1 MIFRTVMKMSKNN
14 AFVAQA
20 MLSSYLEINTQDYL
34 QLLLP
39 FVGVCLPT
47 KVKTTISIENLQKEL
62 QNRFGLEIP
71 CNVIERLL
79 TRLCKKKRG
88 SYVKRNQNV
97 YTLEAIYDTKDFDD
111 KSFKIKT
118 SINSVLRKMKSFMK
132 KKKFLSDITDD
143 KMKEFLITFLETY
156 NYTIY
161 DDVEDLAKITLIDSS
176 ESNYYVAQFILAE
189 YHEDS
194 LEFQYLLEIIKGS
207 LAAKSIYYFINSEN
221 DILNRKMLKTEF
233 ILDTRI
239 LIDVLNLNFEQGHKA
254 ALEMLKLITQNG
266 GIVVTFD
273 YYVEELQ
280 RIMYYFINHPEKR
293 LLLSLNK
300 FTKNIT
306 SGLDIS
312 VFAGTLKTRLE
323 HLGIKIIENKQLEN
337 TNETMYWRDNLK
349 AEMQNSIN
357 YRNKDGV
364 DFSEALLNDAS
375 TIEHILAKRGIN
387 KKCSIFDCKTIFV
400 TKNVELCKFVHNLLW
415 EDRFKN
421 GEVSFI
427 ITDIDL
433 SSILWLSTFNKG
445 SDLPELK
452 LIENAYSACMPTKE
466 IMNDFL
472 KRVRSLEQD
481 EKISAEAAILLRAK
495 FATLDDLAKISKNSL
510 HNMTNKIVLEITDTM
525 LDRMR
530 EEAKEDV
537 YNDPEVKKVLEQVA
551 QVEQER
557 KDLIDL
563 AKKIMQAK
571 HEVDDLH
578 NDAIKINQ
586 NNDILLQEIL
596 QIHNTTI
603 KDAKR
608 NDYDRKAIKREKQ
621 LNLAKQEELQ
631 RLAEK
636 TNRLELKN
644 KKRQKKL
651 YEIATQKADEKKAIV
666 RKRLNVVAIILAALI
681 VILFAVGTFLIAD
694 FTNAS
699 LAKVTFFV
707 ACISILGVIITFKDL
722 VKGVQF
728 YINRI
733 SEKAGD
739 KAYSNYIKW
748 YNQLLDDEDDGDD
761 IEE

>member
-1 MIFRTVMKMSKNN
+1 MTFGTVIKMSKNN

-20 MLSSYLEINTQDYL
+20 MLSSYLEINAQDYL

-39 FVGVCLPT
+39 FIGVCLPT
-47 KVKTTISIENLQKEL
+47 KINTIISIEDLQKEL

-79 TRLCKKKRG
+79 IRLCKKKRG
-88 SYVKRNQNV
+88 GCVKRNQNV

-118 SINSVLRKMKSFMK
+118 SIDAVLRKMKSFMK

-221 DILNRKMLKTEF
+221 DILNRRIIKTEF

-254 ALEMLKLITQNG
+254 ASEMLKLITQNG

-300 FTKNIT
+300 FTMNIVH
-306 SGLDIS
+306 GLDIS
-312 VFAGTLKTRLE
+312 VFADTLKTRLE
-323 HLGIKIIENKQLEN
+323 HLGIKIIESKQLEN
-337 TNETMYWRDNLK
+337 TNETMYWRDSLK
-349 AEMQNSIN
+349 AEMRNGIN

-375 TIEHILAKRGIN
+375 TIEHILAKRGSN
-387 KKCSIFDCKTIFV
+387 KKYSVFDCKTIFV
-400 TKNVELCKFVHNLLW
+400 TQNIELCKFIHNLFW
-415 EDRFKN
+415 KERFRN
-421 GEVSFI
+421 GEVSFA

-433 SSILWLSTFNKG
+433 SSILWLSTFSKG
-445 SDLPELK
+445 SELPELK
-452 LIENAYSACMPTKE
+452 LIENAYSACVPTKE
-466 IMNDFL
+466 IMDDFL
-472 KRVRSLEQD
+472 KRVKLLEQD
-481 EKISAEAAILLRAK
+481 EKISAEAAILLRVK
-495 FATLDDLAKISKNSL
+495 FATLDDLTKLSKNSL
-510 HNMTNKIVLEITDTM
+510 HNMTDKVVLDVTDTM

-551 QVEQER
+551 QAEQER

-563 AKKIMQAK
+563 AKNIMEAK
-571 HEVDDLH
+571 HKVDDLH
-578 NDAIKINQ
+578 NDAIKISQ
-586 NNDILLQEIL
+586 NNEIILQEIL
-596 QIHNTTI
+596 QIHDANI

-621 LNLAKQEELQ
+621 LTLAKQEELQ
-631 RLAEK
+631 KLEEK

-644 KKRQKKL
+644 KRRRKKL
-651 YEIATQKADEKKAIV
+651 YEAATQKANKRKTIV
-666 RKRLNVVAIILAALI
+666 RKRLNIMAILLAVIL
-681 VILFAVGTFLIAD
+681 VILFAIGTFLIAD

-699 LAKVTFFV
+699 LAKVTAFV

-739 KAYSNYIKW
+739 KAYSDYING
-748 YNQLLDDEDDGDD
+748 YNQLLDDDD
-761 IEE
+761 ITEE

>member
-1 MIFRTVMKMSKNN
+1 MTFGTVIKMSKNN

-20 MLSSYLEINTQDYL
+20 MLSSYLEINAQDYL

-39 FVGVCLPT
+39 FIGVCLPT
-47 KVKTTISIENLQKEL
+47 KINTIISIEDLQKEL

-79 TRLCKKKRG
+79 IRLCKKKCG
-88 SYVKRNQNV
+88 GCVKRNQNV

-118 SINSVLRKMKSFMK
+118 SIDAVLRKMKSFMK

-221 DILNRKMLKTEF
+221 DILNRRIIKTEF

-254 ALEMLKLITQNG
+254 ASEMLKLITQNG
-266 GIVVTFD
+266 GIIVTFD

-300 FTKNIT
+300 FTMNIVH
-306 SGLDIS
+306 GLDIS
-312 VFAGTLKTRLE
+312 VFADTLKTRLE
-323 HLGIKIIENKQLEN
+323 HLGIKIIESKQLEN
-337 TNETMYWRDNLK
+337 TNETMYWRDSLK
-349 AEMQNSIN
+349 AEMRNGIN

-375 TIEHILAKRGIN
+375 TIEHILAKRGSN
-387 KKCSIFDCKTIFV
+387 KKCSVFDCKTIFV
-400 TKNVELCKFVHNLLW
+400 TQNIELCKFIHNLFW
-415 EDRFKN
+415 KERFRN
-421 GEVSFI
+421 GEVSFA

-433 SSILWLSTFNKG
+433 SSILWLSTFSKG
-445 SDLPELK
+445 SELPELK
-452 LIENAYSACMPTKE
+452 LIENAYSACVPTKE
-466 IMNDFL
+466 IMDDFL
-472 KRVRSLEQD
+472 KRVKSLEQD
-481 EKISAEAAILLRAK
+481 EKISAEAAILLRVK
-495 FATLDDLAKISKNSL
+495 FATLDDLTKLSKNSL
-510 HNMTNKIVLEITDTM
+510 HNMTDKVVLDVTDTM

-551 QVEQER
+551 QAEQER

-563 AKKIMQAK
+563 AKNIMEAK
-571 HEVDDLH
+571 HKVDDLH
-578 NDAIKINQ
+578 NDTIKISQ
-586 NNDILLQEIL
+586 NNEIILQEIL
-596 QIHNTTI
+596 QIHDANI

-621 LNLAKQEELQ
+621 LTLAKQEELQ
-631 RLAEK
+631 KLEEK

-644 KKRQKKL
+644 KRRRKKL
-651 YEIATQKADEKKAIV
+651 YEAATQKANKRKAIV
-666 RKRLNVVAIILAALI
+666 RKRLNVVAILLAVIL
-681 VILFAVGTFLIAD
+681 VILFAIGTFLIAD

-699 LAKVTFFV
+699 LAKVTAFV

-739 KAYSNYIKW
+739 KAYSDYING
-748 YNQLLDDEDDGDD
+748 YNQLLDDDD
-761 IEE
+761 ITEE

>member
-1 MIFRTVMKMSKNN
+1 MTFGTVIKMSKNN

-20 MLSSYLEINTQDYL
+20 MLSSYLEINAQDYL

-39 FVGVCLPT
+39 FIGVCLPT
-47 KVKTTISIENLQKEL
+47 KINTIISIEDLQKEL

-79 TRLCKKKRG
+79 IRLCKKKRG
-88 SYVKRNQNV
+88 GCVKRNQNV

-118 SINSVLRKMKSFMK
+118 SIDAVLRKMKSFMK

-161 DDVEDLAKITLIDSS
+161 EDVEDLAKITLIDSS

-221 DILNRKMLKTEF
+221 DILNRRIIKTEF

-254 ALEMLKLITQNG
+254 ASEMLKLITQNG

-300 FTKNIT
+300 FTMNIVH
-306 SGLDIS
+306 GLDIS
-312 VFAGTLKTRLE
+312 VFADTLKTRLE
-323 HLGIKIIENKQLEN
+323 HLGIKIIESKQLEN
-337 TNETMYWRDNLK
+337 TNETMYWRDSLK
-349 AEMQNSIN
+349 AEMRNGIN

-375 TIEHILAKRGIN
+375 TIEHILAKRGSN
-387 KKCSIFDCKTIFV
+387 KKCSVFDCKTIFV
-400 TKNVELCKFVHNLLW
+400 TQNIELCKFIHNLFW
-415 EDRFKN
+415 KERFRN
-421 GEVSFI
+421 GEVSFA

-433 SSILWLSTFNKG
+433 SSILWLSTFSKG
-445 SDLPELK
+445 SELPELK
-452 LIENAYSACMPTKE
+452 LIENAYSACVPTKE
-466 IMNDFL
+466 IMDDFL
-472 KRVRSLEQD
+472 KRVKLLEQD
-481 EKISAEAAILLRAK
+481 EKISAEAAILLRVK
-495 FATLDDLAKISKNSL
+495 FATLDDLTKLSKNSL
-510 HNMTNKIVLEITDTM
+510 HNMTDKVVLDVTDTM

-551 QVEQER
+551 QAEQER

-563 AKKIMQAK
+563 AKNIMEAK
-571 HEVDDLH
+571 HKVDDLH
-578 NDAIKINQ
+578 NDAIKISQ
-586 NNDILLQEIL
+586 NNEIILQEIL
-596 QIHNTTI
+596 QIHDANI

-621 LNLAKQEELQ
+621 LTLAKQEELQ
-631 RLAEK
+631 KLEEK

-644 KKRQKKL
+644 KRRRKKL
-651 YEIATQKADEKKAIV
+651 YEAATQKANKRKTIV
-666 RKRLNVVAIILAALI
+666 RKRLNIMAILLAVIL
-681 VILFAVGTFLIAD
+681 VILFAIGTFLIAD

-699 LAKVTFFV
+699 LAKVTAFV

-739 KAYSNYIKW
+739 KAYSDYING
-748 YNQLLDDEDDGDD
+748 YNQLLDNDD
-761 IEE
+761 ITEK

>member
-1 MIFRTVMKMSKNN
+1 
-14 AFVAQA
+14 
-20 MLSSYLEINTQDYL
+20 
-34 QLLLP
+34 
-39 FVGVCLPT
+39 
-47 KVKTTISIENLQKEL
+47 
-62 QNRFGLEIP
+62 
-71 CNVIERLL
+71 
-79 TRLCKKKRG
+79 
-88 SYVKRNQNV
+88 
-97 YTLEAIYDTKDFDD
+97 
-111 KSFKIKT
+111 
-118 SINSVLRKMKSFMK
+118 
-132 KKKFLSDITDD
+132 
-143 KMKEFLITFLETY
+143 
-156 NYTIY
+156 
-161 DDVEDLAKITLIDSS
+161 
-176 ESNYYVAQFILAE
+176 
-189 YHEDS
+189 
-194 LEFQYLLEIIKGS
+194 
-207 LAAKSIYYFINSEN
+207 
-221 DILNRKMLKTEF
+221 
-233 ILDTRI
+233 
-239 LIDVLNLNFEQGHKA
+239 
-254 ALEMLKLITQNG
+254 
-266 GIVVTFD
+266 
-273 YYVEELQ
+273 
-280 RIMYYFINHPEKR
+280 
-293 LLLSLNK
+293 
-300 FTKNIT
+300 
-306 SGLDIS
+306 
-312 VFAGTLKTRLE
+312 
-323 HLGIKIIENKQLEN
+323 
-337 TNETMYWRDNLK
+337 
-349 AEMQNSIN
+349 
-357 YRNKDGV
+357 
-364 DFSEALLNDAS
+364 
-375 TIEHILAKRGIN
+375 
-387 KKCSIFDCKTIFV
+387 
-400 TKNVELCKFVHNLLW
+400 
-415 EDRFKN
+415 
-421 GEVSFI
+421 
-427 ITDIDL
+427 
-433 SSILWLSTFNKG
+433 
-445 SDLPELK
+445 
-452 LIENAYSACMPTKE
+452 MPTKE

-495 FATLDDLAKISKNSL
+495 FTTLDDLTKISKNSL
-510 HNMTNKIVLEITDTM
+510 HNMTDKIVLEVTDTM

-551 QVEQER
+551 QVEQKR
-557 KDLIDL
+557 KDLINL
-563 AKKIMQAK
+563 ANDIMQAK

-608 NDYDRKAIKREKQ
+608 NDYDRKTIKREKQ

-644 KKRQKKL
+644 KRRQKKL

>member
-1 MIFRTVMKMSKNN
+1 MTFGTVIKMSKNN

-20 MLSSYLEINTQDYL
+20 MLSSYLEINAQDYL

-39 FVGVCLPT
+39 FIGVCLPT
-47 KVKTTISIENLQKEL
+47 KINTIISIEDLQKEL

-79 TRLCKKKRG
+79 IRLCKKKRG
-88 SYVKRNQNV
+88 GCVKRNQNV

-118 SINSVLRKMKSFMK
+118 SIDAVLRKMKSFMK

-161 DDVEDLAKITLIDSS
+161 DDVEYLAKITLIDSS

-221 DILNRKMLKTEF
+221 DILNRRIIKTEF

-254 ALEMLKLITQNG
+254 ASEMLKLITQNG

-300 FTKNIT
+300 FTMNIVH
-306 SGLDIS
+306 GLDIS
-312 VFAGTLKTRLE
+312 VFADTLKTRLE
-323 HLGIKIIENKQLEN
+323 HLGIKIIESKQLEN
-337 TNETMYWRDNLK
+337 TNETMYWRDSLK
-349 AEMQNSIN
+349 AEMRNGIN

-375 TIEHILAKRGIN
+375 TIEHILAKRGSN
-387 KKCSIFDCKTIFV
+387 KKCSVFDCKTIFV
-400 TKNVELCKFVHNLLW
+400 TQNIELCKFIHNLFW
-415 EDRFKN
+415 KERFRN
-421 GEVSFI
+421 GEVSFA

-433 SSILWLSTFNKG
+433 SSILWLSTFSKG
-445 SDLPELK
+445 SELPELK
-452 LIENAYSACMPTKE
+452 LIENAYSACVPTKE
-466 IMNDFL
+466 IMDDFL
-472 KRVRSLEQD
+472 KRVKLLEQD
-481 EKISAEAAILLRAK
+481 EKISAEAAILLRVK
-495 FATLDDLAKISKNSL
+495 FATLDDLTKLSKNSL
-510 HNMTNKIVLEITDTM
+510 HNMTDKVVLDVTDTM

-551 QVEQER
+551 QAEQER

-563 AKKIMQAK
+563 AKNIMEAK
-571 HEVDDLH
+571 HKVDDLH
-578 NDAIKINQ
+578 NDAIKISQ
-586 NNDILLQEIL
+586 NNEIILQEIL
-596 QIHNTTI
+596 QIHDANI

-621 LNLAKQEELQ
+621 LTLAKQEELQ
-631 RLAEK
+631 KLEEK

-644 KKRQKKL
+644 KRRQKKL
-651 YEIATQKADEKKAIV
+651 YEAATQKANKRKTIV
-666 RKRLNVVAIILAALI
+666 RKRLNIMAILLAVIL
-681 VILFAVGTFLIAD
+681 VILFAIGTFLIAD

-699 LAKVTFFV
+699 LAKVTAFV

-739 KAYSNYIKW
+739 KAYSDYING
-748 YNQLLDDEDDGDD
+748 YNQLLDDDD
-761 IEE
+761 ITEK

>member
-1 MIFRTVMKMSKNN
+1 
-14 AFVAQA
+14 
-20 MLSSYLEINTQDYL
+20 
-34 QLLLP
+34 
-39 FVGVCLPT
+39 
-47 KVKTTISIENLQKEL
+47 
-62 QNRFGLEIP
+62 
-71 CNVIERLL
+71 
-79 TRLCKKKRG
+79 
-88 SYVKRNQNV
+88 
-97 YTLEAIYDTKDFDD
+97 
-111 KSFKIKT
+111 
-118 SINSVLRKMKSFMK
+118 MKSFMK

-161 DDVEDLAKITLIDSS
+161 DDVEYLAKITLIDSS

-221 DILNRKMLKTEF
+221 DILNRRIIKTEF

-254 ALEMLKLITQNG
+254 ASEMLKLITQNG

-300 FTKNIT
+300 FTMNIVH
-306 SGLDIS
+306 GLDIS
-312 VFAGTLKTRLE
+312 VFADTLKTRLE
-323 HLGIKIIENKQLEN
+323 HLGIKIIESKQLEN
-337 TNETMYWRDNLK
+337 TNETMYWRDSLK
-349 AEMQNSIN
+349 AEMRNGIN

-375 TIEHILAKRGIN
+375 TIEHILAKRGSN
-387 KKCSIFDCKTIFV
+387 KKCSVFDCKTIFV
-400 TKNVELCKFVHNLLW
+400 TQNIELCKFIHNLFW
-415 EDRFKN
+415 KERFRN
-421 GEVSFI
+421 GEVSFA

-433 SSILWLSTFNKG
+433 SSILWLSTFSKG
-445 SDLPELK
+445 SELPELK
-452 LIENAYSACMPTKE
+452 LIENAYSACVPTKE
-466 IMNDFL
+466 IMDDFL
-472 KRVRSLEQD
+472 KRVKLLEQD
-481 EKISAEAAILLRAK
+481 EKISAEAAILLRVK
-495 FATLDDLAKISKNSL
+495 FATLDDLTKLSKNSL
-510 HNMTNKIVLEITDTM
+510 HNMTDKVVLDVTDTM

-551 QVEQER
+551 QAEQER

-563 AKKIMQAK
+563 AKNIMEAK
-571 HEVDDLH
+571 HKVDDLH
-578 NDAIKINQ
+578 NDAIKISQ
-586 NNDILLQEIL
+586 NNEIILQEIL
-596 QIHNTTI
+596 QIHDANI

-621 LNLAKQEELQ
+621 LTLAKQEELQ
-631 RLAEK
+631 KLEEK

-644 KKRQKKL
+644 KRRQKKL
-651 YEIATQKADEKKAIV
+651 YEAATQKANKRKTIV
-666 RKRLNVVAIILAALI
+666 RKRLNIMAILLAVIL
-681 VILFAVGTFLIAD
+681 VILFAIGTFLIAD

-699 LAKVTFFV
+699 LAKVTAFV

-739 KAYSNYIKW
+739 KAYSDYING
-748 YNQLLDDEDDGDD
+748 YNQLLDDDD
-761 IEE
+761 ITEK

>member
-1 MIFRTVMKMSKNN
+1 MTFGTVIKMSKNN

-20 MLSSYLEINTQDYL
+20 MLSSYLEINAQDYL

-39 FVGVCLPT
+39 FIGVCLPT
-47 KVKTTISIENLQKEL
+47 KINTIISIEDLQKEL

-79 TRLCKKKRG
+79 IRLCKKKRG
-88 SYVKRNQNV
+88 GCVKRNQNV

-118 SINSVLRKMKSFMK
+118 SIDAVLRKMKSFMK

-221 DILNRKMLKTEF
+221 DILNRRIIKTEF

-254 ALEMLKLITQNG
+254 ASEMLKLITQNG

-300 FTKNIT
+300 FTMNIVH
-306 SGLDIS
+306 GLDIS
-312 VFAGTLKTRLE
+312 VFADTLKTRLE
-323 HLGIKIIENKQLEN
+323 HLGIKIIESKQLEN
-337 TNETMYWRDNLK
+337 TNETMYWRDSLK
-349 AEMQNSIN
+349 AEMRNGIN

-375 TIEHILAKRGIN
+375 TIEHILAKRGSN
-387 KKCSIFDCKTIFV
+387 KKCSVFDCKTIFV
-400 TKNVELCKFVHNLLW
+400 TQNIELCKFIHNLFW
-415 EDRFKN
+415 KERFRN
-421 GEVSFI
+421 GEVSFA

-433 SSILWLSTFNKG
+433 SSILWLSTFSKG
-445 SDLPELK
+445 SELPELK
-452 LIENAYSACMPTKE
+452 LIENAYSACVPTKE
-466 IMNDFL
+466 IMDDFL
-472 KRVRSLEQD
+472 KRVKSLEQD
-481 EKISAEAAILLRAK
+481 EKISAEAAILLRVK
-495 FATLDDLAKISKNSL
+495 FATLDDLTKLSKNSL
-510 HNMTNKIVLEITDTM
+510 HNMTDKVVLDVTDTM

-551 QVEQER
+551 QAEQER

-563 AKKIMQAK
+563 AKNIMEAK
-571 HEVDDLH
+571 HKVDDLH
-578 NDAIKINQ
+578 NDAIKISQ
-586 NNDILLQEIL
+586 NNEIILQEIL
-596 QIHNTTI
+596 QIHDANI

-621 LNLAKQEELQ
+621 LTLAKQEELQ
-631 RLAEK
+631 KLEEK

-644 KKRQKKL
+644 KRRRKKL
-651 YEIATQKADEKKAIV
+651 YEAATQKANKRKTIV
-666 RKRLNVVAIILAALI
+666 RKRLNIVAILLAVIL
-681 VILFAVGTFLIAD
+681 VILFAIGTFLIAD

-699 LAKVTFFV
+699 LAKVTAFV

-739 KAYSNYIKW
+739 KAYSDYING
-748 YNQLLDDEDDGDD
+748 YNQLLDDDD
-761 IEE
+761 ITEE

>member
-1 MIFRTVMKMSKNN
+1 MTFGTVIKMSKNN

-20 MLSSYLEINTQDYL
+20 MLSSYLEINAQDYL

-39 FVGVCLPT
+39 FIGVCLPT
-47 KVKTTISIENLQKEL
+47 KINTIISIEDLQKEL

-79 TRLCKKKRG
+79 IRLCKKKRG
-88 SYVKRNQNV
+88 GCVKRNQNV

-118 SINSVLRKMKSFMK
+118 SIDAVLRKMKSFMK

-221 DILNRKMLKTEF
+221 DILNRRIVKTEF

-254 ALEMLKLITQNG
+254 ASEMLKLITQNG

-300 FTKNIT
+300 FTMNIVH
-306 SGLDIS
+306 GLDIS
-312 VFAGTLKTRLE
+312 VFADTLKTRLE
-323 HLGIKIIENKQLEN
+323 HLGIKIIESKQLEN
-337 TNETMYWRDNLK
+337 TNETMYWRDSLK
-349 AEMQNSIN
+349 AEMRNGIN

-375 TIEHILAKRGIN
+375 TIEHILAKRGSN
-387 KKCSIFDCKTIFV
+387 KKCSVFDCKTIFV
-400 TKNVELCKFVHNLLW
+400 TQNIELCKFIHNLFW
-415 EDRFKN
+415 KERFRN
-421 GEVSFI
+421 GEVSFA

-433 SSILWLSTFNKG
+433 SSILWLSTFSKG
-445 SDLPELK
+445 SELPELK
-452 LIENAYSACMPTKE
+452 LIENAYSACVPTKE
-466 IMNDFL
+466 IMDDFL
-472 KRVRSLEQD
+472 KRVKSLEQD
-481 EKISAEAAILLRAK
+481 EKISAEAAILLRVK
-495 FATLDDLAKISKNSL
+495 FATLDDLTKLSKNSL
-510 HNMTNKIVLEITDTM
+510 HNMTDKVVLDVTDTM

-530 EEAKEDV
+530 EEAKKDV

-551 QVEQER
+551 QAEQER

-563 AKKIMQAK
+563 AKNIMEAK
-571 HEVDDLH
+571 HKVDDLH
-578 NDAIKINQ
+578 NDAIKISQ
-586 NNDILLQEIL
+586 NNEIILQEIL
-596 QIHNTTI
+596 QIHDANI

-621 LNLAKQEELQ
+621 LTLAKQEELQ
-631 RLAEK
+631 KLEEK

-644 KKRQKKL
+644 KRRQKKL
-651 YEIATQKADEKKAIV
+651 YEAATQKANKRKAIV
-666 RKRLNVVAIILAALI
+666 RKRLNVVAILLAVIL
-681 VILFAVGTFLIAD
+681 VILFAIGTFLIAD

-699 LAKVTFFV
+699 LAKVTAFV

-739 KAYSNYIKW
+739 KAYSDYING
-748 YNQLLDDEDDGDD
+748 YNQLLDDDD
-761 IEE
+761 ITEE

>member
-1 MIFRTVMKMSKNN
+1 MTFGTVIKMSKNN

-20 MLSSYLEINTQDYL
+20 MLSSYLEINAQDYL

-39 FVGVCLPT
+39 FIGVCLPT
-47 KVKTTISIENLQKEL
+47 KINTIISIEDLQKEL

-79 TRLCKKKRG
+79 IRLCKKKRG
-88 SYVKRNQNV
+88 GCVKRNQNV

-118 SINSVLRKMKSFMK
+118 SIDAVLRKMKSFMK

-221 DILNRKMLKTEF
+221 DILNRRIIKTEF

-254 ALEMLKLITQNG
+254 ASEMLKLITQNG

-300 FTKNIT
+300 FTMNIVH
-306 SGLDIS
+306 GLDIS
-312 VFAGTLKTRLE
+312 VFADTLKTRLE
-323 HLGIKIIENKQLEN
+323 HLGIKIIESKQLEN
-337 TNETMYWRDNLK
+337 TNETMYWRDSLK
-349 AEMQNSIN
+349 AEMRNGIN

-375 TIEHILAKRGIN
+375 TIEHILAKRGSN
-387 KKCSIFDCKTIFV
+387 KKCSVFDCKTIFV
-400 TKNVELCKFVHNLLW
+400 TQNIELCKFIHNLFW
-415 EDRFKN
+415 KERFRN
-421 GEVSFI
+421 GEVSFA

-433 SSILWLSTFNKG
+433 SSILWLSTFSKG
-445 SDLPELK
+445 SELPELK
-452 LIENAYSACMPTKE
+452 LIENAYSACVPTKE
-466 IMNDFL
+466 IMDDFL
-472 KRVRSLEQD
+472 KRVKLLEQD
-481 EKISAEAAILLRAK
+481 EKISAEAAILLRVK
-495 FATLDDLAKISKNSL
+495 FATLDDLTKLSKNSL
-510 HNMTNKIVLEITDTM
+510 HNMTDKVVLDVTDTM

-551 QVEQER
+551 QAEQER

-563 AKKIMQAK
+563 AKNIMEAK
-571 HEVDDLH
+571 HKVDDLH
-578 NDAIKINQ
+578 NDAIKISQ
-586 NNDILLQEIL
+586 NNEIILQEIL
-596 QIHNTTI
+596 QIHDANI

-621 LNLAKQEELQ
+621 LTLAKQEELQ
-631 RLAEK
+631 KLEEK

-644 KKRQKKL
+644 KRRRKKL
-651 YEIATQKADEKKAIV
+651 YEAATQKTNKRKTIV
-666 RKRLNVVAIILAALI
+666 RKRLNIMAILLAVIL
-681 VILFAVGTFLIAD
+681 VILFAIGTFLIAD

-699 LAKVTFFV
+699 LAKVTAFV

-739 KAYSNYIKW
+739 KAYSDYING
-748 YNQLLDDEDDGDD
+748 YNQLLDDDD
-761 IEE
+761 ITEE